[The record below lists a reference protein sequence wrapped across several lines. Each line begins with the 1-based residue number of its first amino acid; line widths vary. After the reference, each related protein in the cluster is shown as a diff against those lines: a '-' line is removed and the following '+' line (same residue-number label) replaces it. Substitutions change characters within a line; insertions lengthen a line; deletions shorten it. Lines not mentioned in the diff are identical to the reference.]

1 MAQFMNKLKVPG
13 EGTIHHVAGFGQG
26 DPGYDVLVTKSKD
39 NVPCVVYYYLKNGV
53 KHSVSVTKYKGTYYV
68 EYNSYSDVNS
78 LISSQNRGCSLKNVS
93 REYLAET
100 VMAYRAYRMLYNEYH
115 GFRDD
120 ILDALNSGIE
130 CVYLGRMGKD
140 KDHLINLLERSGFH
154 IESIDFDLIK
164 TKEGICLSSDGQCF
178 NKDEII
184 P

>member
-1 MAQFMNKLKVPG
+1 M
-13 EGTIHHVAGFGQG
+13 
-26 DPGYDVLVTKSKD
+26 
-39 NVPCVVYYYLKNGV
+39 
-53 KHSVSVTKYKGTYYV
+53 
-68 EYNSYSDVNS
+68 
-78 LISSQNRGCSLKNVS
+78 
-93 REYLAET
+93 ET

-120 ILDALNSGIE
+120 MVDALNNGLE